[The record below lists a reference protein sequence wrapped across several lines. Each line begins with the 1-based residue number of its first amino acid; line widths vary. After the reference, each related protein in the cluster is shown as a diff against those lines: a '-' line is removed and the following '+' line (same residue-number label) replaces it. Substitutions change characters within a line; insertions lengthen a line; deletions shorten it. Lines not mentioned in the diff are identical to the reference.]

1 MGTVE
6 GKSRTGRGAQLVHN
20 KDMLPCVRQ
29 EHFTSMHVSE
39 VWLCAKFPKGRA
51 FTSGCPNKEVA
62 CVSSAVISRG
72 ISRLEGVGSVD

>member
-51 FTSGCPNKEVA
+51 FTSGCLIRKLP
-62 CVSSAVISRG
+62 VSPQ
-72 ISRLEGVGSVD
+72 L